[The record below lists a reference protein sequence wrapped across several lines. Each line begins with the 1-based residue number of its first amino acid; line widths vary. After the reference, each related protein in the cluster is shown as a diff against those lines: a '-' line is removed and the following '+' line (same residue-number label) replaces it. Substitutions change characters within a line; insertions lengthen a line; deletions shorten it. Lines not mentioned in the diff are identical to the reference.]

1 MSGNNVNF
9 DSKKIL
15 KSYFY
20 KNKIVVKIDDI
31 DVNKISVSKE
41 EPFGTKNSLKYLI
54 GYNDNDV
61 IRPLCVRLPQM
72 TGYATKF
79 EFNLTMSF
87 KISDKQLLKRYD
99 QIWKRTEKLL
109 TIKFESKLVYGDDEK
124 FIKTKIKKYGDSVIM
139 NFHSKKIP
147 SSMQVFINNN
157 ARFCY

>member
-41 EPFGTKNSLKYLI
+41 EPFSTKNSLKYLI
-54 GYNDNDV
+54 GYNDNVV
-61 IRPLCVRLPQM
+61 IRPLCVSLPQM

-87 KISDKQLLKRYD
+87 KISDKHLLKRYD
-99 QIWKRTEKLL
+99 QI
-109 TIKFESKLVYGDDEK
+109 
-124 FIKTKIKKYGDSVIM
+124 
-139 NFHSKKIP
+139 
-147 SSMQVFINNN
+147 
-157 ARFCY
+157 

>member
-41 EPFGTKNSLKYLI
+41 VLKYLI
-54 GYNDNDV
+54 GYYDNDV

-99 QIWKRTEKLL
+99 QI
-109 TIKFESKLVYGDDEK
+109 
-124 FIKTKIKKYGDSVIM
+124 
-139 NFHSKKIP
+139 
-147 SSMQVFINNN
+147 
-157 ARFCY
+157 